1 MSRCRRGLVAGVFY
15 LFFGGAVFSVAT
27 AEEPTFSPNTPNTY
41 SFDAVSARQ
50 VRVVVSRTNQS
61 AVCFDELE
69 VFGPDSSDNLA
80 VRAGA
85 MASASSLLPNYPQH
99 QIRHLNDGQYGNSH
113 SWIPAE
119 GERRPWAQIDLGKS
133 VTVDRI
139 VFCRDRTGQYAD
151 RTATRFVI
159 QTSNDGT
166 DWQTVGQFAEPLF
179 PPEEA
184 TPEANGLRADLL
196 AGNLGFRDL
205 LVIKHHPLDVSHVY
219 VYHSERFRRGGGLYV
234 FTPDA
239 SGGQLRPLVDSSDGM
254 IIHADLSYDGRE
266 VLFAWKRG
274 GREMADPFTMTV
286 ELDRSISKNN
296 FQIYRINIDG
306 TGLTQL
312 TDGPHNNLD
321 PCWLPDGG
329 VAFTSD
335 RKPAFAYCWVVTSP
349 VLYRM
354 DRDGKNQRRL
364 SANYLM
370 DFTPSVLTD
379 GRIVYSRWEYV
390 DRAVCPIQSLWAI
403 NPDGTALSGFYGNRV
418 ISPGTFMHARGI
430 PGTPAILATAT
441 NHNGPC
447 RGAIVRIDPSHGAN
461 ATESVT
467 NLTPELD
474 YRVHHWGGGGAFGNG
489 MLNNPAAR
497 AKMLYE
503 KPFPVDDSRYFVSK
517 AGAVQLRD
525 YAGNAVTLLESDD
538 AMGFYN
544 VIPIRAVTPPP
555 VRTGLTMDRSVPLPD
570 DGSVSGNWATVFV
583 KNVYNGLEPNVRR
596 GEVKRIAVV
605 QEMEKGTHSPIQNYA
620 PERGDQLRIIACF
633 GWQFPLVSC
642 GATFAPKKVWGYAD
656 VDEDGS
662 AAFLVPSEVPIYFL
676 ALDAE
681 GRAVQR
687 MRSFTHFMPGEVQ
700 GCVGCHADRNSI
712 TPGALDRLSMRATAR
727 ALTPPQ
733 WGVMGFSY
741 SEIVQPVLDQHC
753 TSCHN
758 EREQPGHVDLS
769 GDKTDFFN
777 VSYDVLARTG
787 TLGAR
792 KWHLH
797 STTSGPAGDE
807 QRGKSPWVSWIWTI
821 NGAGHNI
828 QQITPRT
835 WGSPVSPLAKL
846 IQTGHPDT
854 DGKARVDLSWDERQ
868 RIYRWIDLN
877 VPYYGTS
884 SSNHKQRMGSRR
896 MYPSGLDQ
904 VLADVRAKRCAE
916 CHEKVPRT
924 FFTRMLKPENN
935 RFLLAPL
942 AKSAGGTQQ
951 CGQAVFASKDDPD
964 YQHIL
969 KTFETLQTLLKRQ
982 PRADM
987 PGFALECDV
996 STSPDDSTSGLA
1008 ARP

>member
-1 MSRCRRGLVAGVFY
+1 MLGWCRSLVAGLACV
-15 LFFGGAVFSVAT
+15 LLAAIVSCVAAAGEPAFSA
-27 AEEPTFSPNTPNTY
+27 NTPNQYT
-41 SFDAVSARQ
+41 FDAVSARF
-50 VRVVVSRTNQS
+50 VRVVVSQTNQS
-61 AVCFDELE
+61 SVCLDELE
-69 VFGPDSSDNLA
+69 VYGPDSPNNLA
-80 VRAGA
+80 VEPGA
-85 MASASSLLPNYPQH
+85 TASASSALPGYPQH
-99 QIRHLNDGQYGNSH
+99 QVQHLNDGQYGNAH
-113 SWIPAE
+113 SWVAAE
-119 GERRPWAQIDLGKS
+119 GQRRCWAQIDLGKPA
-133 VTVDRI
+133 TVNRV
-139 VFCRDRTGQYAD
+139 VFCRDRTGRYSD
-151 RTATRFVI
+151 RTATQFVI
-159 QTSNDGT
+159 QTSSDAT
-166 DWQTVGQFAEPLF
+166 KWQTAAGFGEPLA
-179 PPEEA
+179 PPEET
-184 TPEANGLRADLL
+184 TPEAEQLRADLL
-196 AGNLGFRDL
+196 AGKLGFRDL

-234 FTPDA
+234 FHPDA
-239 SGGQLRPLVDSSDGM
+239 DGGQLRCLVDSSDGM

-274 GREMADPFTMTV
+274 GEEMADPFGMTV
-286 ELDRSISKNN
+286 ELDRSVSKNN
-296 FQIYRINIDG
+296 YQIYRINIDG

-418 ISPGTFMHARGI
+418 ISPGTFMHARAI
-430 PGTPAILATAT
+430 PGTSAILATAT

-447 RGAIVRIDPSHGAN
+447 RGGILRIDPSHGAN
-461 ATESVT
+461 APESVT

-474 YRVHHWGGGGAFGNG
+474 YGTHQWGGGGAFGNG
-489 MLNNPAAR
+489 MLNNPQAR

-503 KPFPVDDSRYFVSK
+503 KPFPIDDARYVVSK

-525 YAGNAVTLLESDD
+525 YDSNAVTLLESDD

-544 VIPIRAVTPPP
+544 AIPIRTMTPPP
-555 VRTGLTMDRSVPLPD
+555 LRTGLTMDESVALPE
-570 DGSVSGNWATVFV
+570 DGGVSGNWASVFMQ
-583 KNVYNGLEPNVRR
+583 NVYEGLQPHVRP

-605 QEMEKGTHSPIQNYA
+605 QEMEKGTHSPIRNYP
-620 PERGDQLRIIACF
+620 PEGGDQLRIIACF

-656 VDEDGS
+656 VREDGS

-700 GCVGCHADRNSI
+700 GCVGCHADRNHV
-712 TPGALDRLSMRATAR
+712 TPGARSRLGTPGSAQ

-733 WGVMGFSY
+733 WGVTGFSY
-741 SEIVQPVLDQHC
+741 GEIVQPVLDRHC
-753 TSCHN
+753 TSCHDQ
-758 EREQPGHVDLS
+758 REQPGGVDLS
-769 GDKTDFFN
+769 GDKTDFFS

-792 KWHLH
+792 NWRQHD
-797 STTSGPAGDE
+797 TISGPAGDQ

-828 QQITPRT
+828 LQVTPRT
-835 WGSPVSPLAKL
+835 WGSPVSRLAEL
-846 IQTGHPDT
+846 VETGHPDE
-854 DGKARVDLSWDERQ
+854 DGQVRVSLSWDERQ
-868 RIYRWIDLN
+868 PVYRWIDLN

-896 MYPSGLDQ
+896 LQPLDLDSTLTE
-904 VLADVRAKRCAE
+904 VASRRCDG
-916 CHEKVPRT
+916 CHQGSLPRK
-924 FFTRMLKPENN
+924 FYTRITNPENN
-935 RFLLAPL
+935 SFLLAPL
-942 AKSAGGTQQ
+942 AEAAGGDQS
-951 CGQAVFASKDDPD
+951 CEGVVFADVTDPD
-964 YQHIL
+964 YGKL
-969 KTFETLQTLLKRQ
+969 ADVLRQ
-982 PRADM
+982 VKSDATTNPRADM
-987 PGFALECDV
+987 LPDRPALLDPECRYV
-996 STSPDDSTSGLA
+996 Y
-1008 ARP
+1008 RP

>member
-1 MSRCRRGLVAGVFY
+1 VFRCD
-15 LFFGGAVFSVAT
+15 GG
-27 AEEPTFSPNTPNTY
+27 EPTFSPNTPNEY
-41 SFDAVSARQ
+41 AFDAVSARF

-69 VFGPDSSDNLA
+69 VFGPDSQDNLA
-80 VRAGA
+80 VSAGA
-85 MASASSLLPNYPQH
+85 TASASSVLPDYPQH
-99 QIRHLNDGQYGNSH
+99 QVRHLNDGQYGNSR
-113 SWIPAE
+113 SWVAAE
-119 GERRPWAQIDLGKS
+119 GERRSWAQIDLGKS
-133 VTVDRI
+133 MTVSRV
-139 VFCRDRTGQYAD
+139 VFCRDRTGRYED
-151 RTATRFVI
+151 RTAIRFVI
-159 QTSNDGT
+159 QTSDNAIE
-166 DWQTVGQFAEPLF
+166 WKTVGQFGQPQAQ
-179 PPEEA
+179 PEEA
-184 TPEANGLRADLL
+184 TPEAKQLRVDLL

-234 FTPDA
+234 LRADDGA
-239 SGGQLRPLVDSSDGM
+239 GQLRCLVDSSDGM

-274 GREMADPFTMTV
+274 GREMANPFTMTV
-286 ELDRSISKNN
+286 ELDRSVSKNN

-329 VAFTSD
+329 IAFTSD

-354 DRDGKNQRRL
+354 DRDGKRPRRL

-390 DRAVCPIQSLWAI
+390 DRPVCPIQSLWAI

-418 ISPGTFMHARGI
+418 ISPGTFMHARAI
-430 PGTPAILATAT
+430 PGTSAILATAT

-447 RGAIVRIDPSHGAN
+447 RGGIVRIDPSHGAN
-461 ATESVT
+461 SPESVT
-467 NLTPELD
+467 NLTPELE

-489 MLNNPAAR
+489 MLNNPQAR

-503 KPFPVDDSRYFVSK
+503 KPFPIDDSRYLVSK

-525 YAGNAVTLLESDD
+525 YAGNAVTLLQSDD

-544 VIPIRAVTPPP
+544 AIPIRAVTAPQ
-555 VRTGLTMDRSVPLPD
+555 VRTGRTMDQSVPLPE

-583 KNVYNGLEPNVRR
+583 QDVYKGLEPHVRP

-605 QEMEKGTHSPIQNYA
+605 QEMEKGTHSPIQNFP
-620 PERGDQLRIIACF
+620 PEGGDRLRIIACF

-656 VDEDGS
+656 VNEDGS
-662 AAFLVPSEVPIYFL
+662 AAFLVPSETPVYFL
-676 ALDAE
+676 ALDAK

-700 GCVGCHADRNSI
+700 GCVGCHADRNTVTPDTRAHFL
-712 TPGALDRLSMRATAR
+712 TPGAAR
-727 ALTPPQ
+727 PLTPPE
-733 WGVMGFSY
+733 WGVKGFSY
-741 SEIVQPVLDQHC
+741 SEIVQPVLDRHC

-758 EREQPGHVDLS
+758 EREQPGGVDLS

-787 TLGAR
+787 TLGAWNWQR
-792 KWHLH
+792 HD
-797 STTSGPAGDE
+797 TISGPAGE
-807 QRGKSPWVSWIWTI
+807 QQRGKSPWVSWIWTI

-828 QQITPRT
+828 LQVTPRT
-835 WGSPVSPLAKL
+835 WGSPVSPLAEL
-846 IQTGHPDT
+846 VETGHPDQ
-854 DGKARVDLSWDERQ
+854 DGQARVSLSWNERQ

-896 MYPSGLDQ
+896 MLPPDLDSTLKE
-904 VLADVRAKRCAE
+904 VASRRCAS
-916 CHEKVPRT
+916 CHQDGIPRK
-924 FFTRMLKPENN
+924 FYTRVVNPENN
-935 RFLLAPL
+935 NFLLAPL
-942 AKSAGGTQQ
+942 SKESGGTQQ
-951 CGQAVFASKDDPD
+951 CGQPVFLSKRDHD
-964 YQHIL
+964 YRKIL
-969 KTFETLQTLLKRQ
+969 KTFEPIHKLLKEH

-987 PGFALECDV
+987 QGFRVNGTGPATGRL
-996 STSPDDSTSGLA
+996 
-1008 ARP
+1008 R

>member
-1 MSRCRRGLVAGVFY
+1 MSTWRRELVTGVFCI
-15 LFFGGAVFSVAT
+15 FFGGAVTSVAT
-27 AEEPTFSPNTPNTY
+27 AEGSTFSPNTPNEYT
-41 SFDAVSARQ
+41 FGAVSARQ

-69 VFGPDSSDNLA
+69 IFGPDSSDNLA

-85 MASASSLLPNYPQH
+85 TALASSVLPNYPQH
-99 QIRHLNDGQYGNSH
+99 QIRHLNDGKYGNSH
-113 SWIPAE
+113 SWIPVE
-119 GERRPWAQIDLGKS
+119 GERRPWAQIDLGNS
-133 VTVDRI
+133 MTVNRV
-139 VFCRDRTGQYAD
+139 VFCRDRTGRYRD
-151 RTATRFVI
+151 RTAIRFVI
-159 QTSNDGT
+159 QTSNNGI
-166 DWQTVGQFAEPLF
+166 DWQTVGQFGEPLF
-179 PPEEA
+179 APEEA
-184 TPEANGLRADLL
+184 TPEARQLRADLL
-196 AGNLGFRDL
+196 EGNLGFGDL

-234 FTPDA
+234 FTPEA
-239 SGGQLRPLVDSSDGM
+239 SGGELRPLVDSSDGM

-286 ELDRSISKNN
+286 ELDRSVSKNN

-329 VAFTSD
+329 IAFTSD

-403 NPDGTALSGFYGNRV
+403 NPDGTSLSGFYGNRV
-418 ISPGTFMHARGI
+418 ISPGTFMHVRGI

-461 ATESVT
+461 APESVT

-474 YRVHHWGGGGAFGNG
+474 YRTHHWGGGGAFGNG
-489 MLNNPAAR
+489 MLNNPEAR

-503 KPFPVDDSRYFVSK
+503 KPFPIDDSRYVVSK

-525 YAGNAVTLLESDD
+525 YEGNAVTLLESDD

-555 VRTGLTMDRSVPLPD
+555 VSSGLTMDRSVMLPE
-570 DGSVSGNWATVFV
+570 DGSVSGNWAAVFMQD
-583 KNVYNGLEPNVRR
+583 VYNGLEPHVGR

-605 QEMEKGTHSPIQNYA
+605 QEMEKGTHSPIQNYG
-620 PERGDQLRIIACF
+620 PDGGDQLRIIACF

-656 VDEDGS
+656 VNEDGS

-687 MRSFTHFMPGEVQ
+687 MRSFVHFMPGEAQ
-700 GCVGCHADRNSI
+700 GCVGCHADRNNAVVSSK
-712 TPGALDRLSMRATAR
+712 DRLVIHGDVQPLSE
-727 ALTPPQ
+727 PE
-733 WGVMGFSY
+733 WGVKGFSY
-741 SEIVQPVLDQHC
+741 GEIVQPVLDRHC

-758 EREQPGHVDLS
+758 EREQPGEVDLS
-769 GDKTDFFN
+769 GDRTDFFN

-792 KWHLH
+792 NWQRH
-797 STTSGPAGDE
+797 STTSGPAGDK

-828 QQITPRT
+828 LQVTPRT
-835 WGSPVSPLAKL
+835 WGSPVSRLAEL
-846 IQTGHPDT
+846 VEAGHPDA
-854 DGKARVDLSWDERQ
+854 DGNARVDLSRDERQ
-868 RIYRWIDLN
+868 RIYQWIDLN

-896 MYPSGLDQ
+896 MYPSGLDH
-904 VLADVRAKRCAE
+904 VLADVCAKRCAE
-916 CHEKVPRT
+916 CHEKVPRL
-924 FFTRMLKPENN
+924 FYTRMLRPENN
-935 RFLLAPL
+935 QFLLAPL

-951 CGQAVFASKDDPD
+951 CSRAVFASTDDPD
-964 YQHIL
+964 YQRI
-969 KTFETLQTLLKRQ
+969 LQTFGALQRLLKLR

-987 PGFALECDV
+987 PGF
-996 STSPDDSTSGLA
+996 
-1008 ARP
+1008 

>member
-1 MSRCRRGLVAGVFY
+1 MSGCRRRLVAGVLYMFW
-15 LFFGGAVFSVAT
+15 GGTLFSVAT
-27 AEEPTFSPNTPNTY
+27 ANEPTFSPNRPNEYT
-41 SFDAVSARQ
+41 FDPVSARF
-50 VRVVVSRTNQS
+50 VRVVVWRTNQN

-69 VFGPDSSDNLA
+69 VFGPDLSDNLA
-80 VRAGA
+80 VTARAT
-85 MASASSLLPNYPQH
+85 ASASSVLPNYPQH
-99 QIRHLNDGQYGNSH
+99 QIRHLNDGQYGNLH
-113 SWIPAE
+113 SWVAAE
-119 GERRPWAQIDLGKS
+119 GKRRPWAQIDLGKS
-133 VTVDRI
+133 MTVNRV
-139 VFCRDRTGQYAD
+139 VFCRDRTGKYAD

-159 QTSNDGT
+159 QTSNNGT
-166 DWQTVGQFAEPLF
+166 DWQTVAQFGESRVA
-179 PPEEA
+179 PEES
-184 TPEANGLRADLL
+184 TPEAKHLRADLL
-196 AGNLGFRDL
+196 AGKLGFRDL

-234 FTPDA
+234 FTPDEN
-239 SGGQLRPLVDSSDGM
+239 GGQLRCLVDSSEGM

-286 ELDRSISKNN
+286 ELDRSTSKNN
-296 FQIYRINIDG
+296 YQIYRINIDG
-306 TGLTQL
+306 TGLAQL

-329 VAFTSD
+329 IAFTSD

-354 DRDGKNQRRL
+354 DRDGRNQRRL

-418 ISPGTFMHARGI
+418 ISPGTFMHARAI
-430 PGTPAILATAT
+430 PGTSAILATAT

-447 RGAIVRIDPSHGAN
+447 RGGIVRIDPTHGAN
-461 ATESVT
+461 ATESLT

-474 YRVHHWGGGGAFGNG
+474 YSTHHWGGGGAFGNG
-489 MLNNPAAR
+489 MLNNAEAR

-503 KPFPVDDSRYFVSK
+503 KPFPVDDARYFVSK
-517 AGAVQLRD
+517 AGTVQLRD

-544 VIPIRAVTPPP
+544 AIPIRAATPPP
-555 VRTGLTMDRSVPLPD
+555 VRTGLKMDRSVSLPE
-570 DGSVSGNWATVFV
+570 DGAVLGSWATVFV
-583 KNVYNGLEPNVRR
+583 QDVYVGLKPHVRR

-605 QEMEKGTHSPIQNYA
+605 QEMEKGTHSPIMNRP
-620 PERGDQLRIIACF
+620 PEGGDKMRIIACF

-656 VDEDGS
+656 VNEDGS

-700 GCVGCHADRNSI
+700 GCVGCHADRNHA
-712 TPGALDRLSMRATAR
+712 TPLSTNRLAINGDVQP
-727 ALTPPQ
+727 LVEPQ
-733 WGVMGFSY
+733 WGVKGFSY

-758 EREQPGHVDLS
+758 EREQPGGVDLS

-787 TLGAR
+787 TLGALNWR
-792 KWHLH
+792 QHN
-797 STTSGPAGDE
+797 SISGPAGDR

-828 QQITPRT
+828 LQVTPRT

-846 IQTGHPDT
+846 IETKHPDV
-854 DGKARVDLSWDERQ
+854 DGKPRVDLSWDERQ

-884 SSNHKQRMGSRR
+884 SSNHKRRMGSRR
-896 MYPSGLDQ
+896 MYPSGLDRG
-904 VLADVRAKRCAE
+904 LAEVCAKRCAK
-916 CHEKVPRT
+916 CHQQVPRT
-924 FFTRMLKPENN
+924 FYTRMLKPENN

-951 CGQAVFASKDDPD
+951 CGRAVFASKDDPD
-964 YQHIL
+964 YQRIL
-969 KTFETLQTLLKRQ
+969 KTFQPLETLLKTR

-987 PGFALECDV
+987 PGFRLECDL
-996 STSPDDSTSGLA
+996 STVPQGGRA
-1008 ARP
+1008 ANQ